1 MTTADTLDLVVE
13 KLTRFDVSRLTSG
26 DRRAFRQSLQ
36 NLSDYLDRMQSRRQF
51 PRKTQMTTAASNAA
65 GRLLSDSDDSD

>member
-1 MTTADTLDLVVE
+1 MTTADMLDLVMQ
-13 KLTRFDVSRLTSG
+13 KLVKFDISRLTAN

-36 NLSDYLDRMQSRRQF
+36 NLVDYLDRMQSRRQF